1 MRDENQFLSEIKK
14 ALMLNESDAFADDEI
29 KLHIS
34 SCEVLLVSMG
44 LSMETAKSDDSL
56 IKGLILIYV
65 KTYFGFKTDGSVK
78 ELPSSFDLLVRQ
90 ALLTKGDK

>member
-14 ALMLNESDAFADDEI
+14 ALMLNESDTFADDEI
-29 KLHIS
+29 NLHIS
-34 SCEVLLVSMG
+34 SCETLLVSMG
-44 LSMETAKSDDSL
+44 LSMEMAKSDDSL
-56 IKGLILIYV
+56 VKGLILIYV

-90 ALLTKGDK
+90 ALLTKGGK

>member
-1 MRDENQFLSEIKK
+1 MRDENRFLSEIKK
-14 ALMLNESDAFADDEI
+14 ALMLNESDTFADDEI

-34 SCEVLLVSMG
+34 SCETLLVSMG
-44 LSMETAKSDDSL
+44 LPEETAKSDDSL

-78 ELPSSFDLLVRQ
+78 ELPSSFELLVRQ

>member
-1 MRDENQFLSEIKK
+1 MRDENKFLSEIKK
-14 ALMLNESDAFADDEI
+14 ALMLNESDTFADDET

-34 SCEVLLVSMG
+34 SCETLLVSMG
-44 LSMETAKSDDSL
+44 LSEEIAKSDDSL

-78 ELPSSFDLLVRQ
+78 ELPSSFELLVRQ